1 MTAKDDAQWRWVH
14 MQNYVNA
21 ARNYHDWFR
30 AADELQQAVDLLK
43 PQVTGWW
50 VGLLQWEKSKERPRK
65 FPALG
70 CHSIAMMLMAF
81 VVENLCKGALIRNG
95 LVDISPEQL
104 AQSGLPSAIKT
115 HRLRTLIKAVEM
127 PTDDNE
133 QELLSRMTR
142 CSLWRGRYPVNVK
155 YNEAIHS
162 LMVDDGKKYS
172 ASWFGEK
179 DIERM
184 DALVAKLRSHVGAER
199 SFTVSLDATP

>member
-1 MTAKDDAQWRWVH
+1 

-21 ARNYHDWFR
+21 ARNYRDWFR

-50 VGLLQWEKSKERPRK
+50 AGVVQWEKSKERPRP

-155 YNEAIHS
+155 YDEAIHS
-162 LMVDDGKKYS
+162 LMMDDGKKYS
-172 ASWFGEK
+172 AAWFGEK

-199 SFTVSLDATP
+199 SFTVSRDAAP